1 MSEARTVAVIGAS
14 SDRRKFGNKAV
25 RCYVAAGLKVY
36 PVNPSEQTVEGLT
49 AYPDIASVPQPVEVV
64 SFYVPPKVVAS
75 LLPAVA
81 ETQPREIWFN
91 PGTTSDDVANLVLDL
106 DLPAVYGCSI
116 VMLGHSPAEFPDA

>member
-25 RCYVAAGLKVY
+25 RCYAAAGLKVY
-36 PVNPSEQTVEGLT
+36 PVNPNEQTVEGLT
-49 AYPDIASVPQPVEVV
+49 AYPDIASVPAPVEVV

-75 LLPAVA
+75 VLPAVA
-81 ETQPREIWFN
+81 QRKPREIWFN
-91 PGTTSDDVANLVLDL
+91 PGTANGDVANLVLEL

-116 VMLGHSPAEFPDA
+116 VMLGHSPSEFPDA